1 MCDISQTLMKPF
13 LHVVLLVLAL
23 AGISVAADST
33 GTVSIAVGQ
42 VTLLPVGGGAETP
55 LKVGDAV
62 PVGSTVKTGM
72 ASRAVIKTTKQS
84 AVRIAE
90 NSQAIFMELVDS
102 DATPKVLIDL
112 KAGSMGALIQPQAQG
127 VMDFKIK
134 TPTGIAAARGTM
146 YAVSVEDGK
155 GFVKVEHGKVDVTP
169 LNVEKQVPETGKVT
183 VVVGKVIER
192 PAGEAEHPLKEGGII
207 RLGSTI
213 KTGAESRATVTM
225 TTTSAVQIGPNSEVV
240 VAEIVESEDAPRV
253 LLDLKSGTIGA
264 LVNPGAKG
272 KTDFKI
278 KTPSGIAQA
287 KGAFYSVAVEN
298 GKGYVH
304 AKEGDVVVVPLETTG
319 AAGSADQPKQ

>member
-1 MCDISQTLMKPF
+1 MGDNSHCPMKTF
-13 LHVVLLVLAL
+13 LCVFLFVLC
-23 AGISVAADST
+23 GQSFAADSN
-33 GTVSIAVGQ
+33 GTVSIAVGS
-42 VTLLPVGGGAETP
+42 VILVPADGSAEKP

-62 PVGSTVKTGM
+62 PVGSTVKTGV

-112 KAGSMGALIQPQAQG
+112 KAGSMGALIQPQAQA

-155 GFVKVEHGKVDVTP
+155 GFVKVEHGKVDVIP
-169 LNVEKQVPETGKVT
+169 ANVQKQEPQVGKVT
-183 VVVGKVIER
+183 VVMGNVAEIPLGAQER
-192 PAGEAEHPLKEGGII
+192 PLKEGSIVTP
-207 RLGSTI
+207 GSTI
-213 KTGAESRATVTM
+213 RTGADSRATVTM
-225 TTTSAVQIGPNSEVV
+225 TTTSAVQIGPGSEVLV
-240 VAEIVESEDAPRV
+240 SEMVDSKDTSKV
-253 LLDLKSGTIGA
+253 LLDLKKGTVGA
-264 LVNPGAKG
+264 LVNPGGKG

-278 KTPSGIAQA
+278 KTPSGTAVA

-298 GKGYVH
+298 GKGYVQT
-304 AKEGDVVVVPLETTG
+304 KEGDVVIVPLDG
-319 AAGSADQPKQ
+319 ASADEPKR